1 MLASLDTAS
10 YIIIGG
16 FSLFLGSLFF
26 VQRFANNKVI
36 ADEKRITNLRQALYE
51 LRQNPQLIQQIDSR
65 MKEDSTTY
73 QLWQEFYKSFVTTP
87 DSATQEMTKFR
98 VYRAEYLFNNATLL
112 NEIGSKRY
120 SATSSTLLGV
130 GLLGTFI
137 GLGYGLLNLDM
148 SNAEQLKESMNTLIS
163 AAGAK
168 FATSILGLF
177 LSLWF
182 GRYERNLEHEMSL
195 EIKRIQEILDYLIP
209 EKNAEQSLLNLE
221 QLTSQTN
228 NYLKKIH
235 ENNNTTNQLLDDL
248 KQFLTQQANAQATF
262 YSNSENFYKGIF
274 AVQTA
279 TYQELQTSRQTN
291 QEQLTGLVSLSSS
304 QNAYLQN
311 ILAENQQQNTA
322 LTDVLTVLPTIGS
335 IKKQDEQIEVL
346 NGLALDI
353 NEKLKETLASS
364 IIEPMSTAVQR
375 LEKNIGGD
383 ENATLHNAV
392 SQLAK
397 PLGEIVT
404 TLPNISNI
412 EKQDEQI
419 EILNG
424 LSLDINEKL
433 KETLASSIVE
443 PMSTAVQRLEKNI
456 GGHEEAGQTL
466 YDAVNRMS
474 SGIGDGFADKLQE
487 ILQNT
492 ITGIQGQ
499 AGNEAKAFTD
509 NAQSL
514 SQLIDQMK
522 ESMIDFNSNLTHHI
536 GLISQENQ
544 NATKDIANATT
555 AVFNDL
561 NHKIENIAQ
570 KNSETTSMIT
580 NVTTQMVNQ
589 LQTHFQQLNNENQNT
604 TFVLQNAT
612 TSMVASLENKI
623 NQICENT
630 NTTAEMLTNQ
640 TKQMT
645 QDITNALEPV
655 TTSFEKLTRL
665 IDNSEQHLKVVPQHL
680 ETFKATTENLV
691 HSANSTLSASKLLN
705 QSSMQLNSG
714 LSGANTN
721 LITSAIK
728 MSDTIKPLTESLN
741 KLPTELNQTVIQL
754 QNLSEKMEGMSQAF
768 EPITTSFAGL
778 DTLISNSKEQLKNVP
793 EYLSSFNLSASK
805 LAETAN
811 STFLASEKLK
821 NSSSQLSSGFIMA
834 STNLTTSAQE
844 MSNAIKPLTESLGN
858 LPTTLNQTVQNMTSI
873 SQEMANISTTSAQ
886 TYENLA
892 TQYQELIEKNKQS
905 AEDFSA
911 VLTTV
916 QDKMTN
922 IIVDFGEISTRIFEN
937 YEDLIHKLMEEFE
950 QSRLAYQQKSDENL
964 EKSLEAFAQ
973 RIEEYQKSMSEHL
986 EKMLEKFS
994 DSIKTYQDST
1004 DELIAKVLA
1013 QFDKSLQEF
1022 AKGLSDAINELN
1034 ESLEDL
1040 SHRISK

>member
-1 MLASLDTAS
+1 MLNLDSSSWA
-10 YIIIGG
+10 IIGF
-16 FSLFLGSLFF
+16 FSTPIVGIFIYQCLFNSDINKDK
-26 VQRFANNKVI
+26 QRVK
-36 ADEKRITNLRQALYE
+36 KLHQALYK
-51 LRQNPQLIQQIDSR
+51 LRPNPKNLTQIDSC
-65 MKEDSTTY
+65 MKEDSTTH
-73 QLWQEFYKSFVTTP
+73 QLWQDFYKSFVTAP
-87 DSATQEMTKFR
+87 DEIIKFR
-98 VYRAEYLFNNATLL
+98 VYRADYFFNNNTLL
-112 NEIGSKRY
+112 TQIGSKRY
-120 SATSSTLLGV
+120 SATTSTLLGI
-130 GLLGTFI
+130 GLLGTFC
-137 GLGYGLLNLDM
+137 GLSYGLFNLDM

-168 FATSILGLF
+168 FFTSILGLVF
-177 LSLWF
+177 SLIF
-182 GRYERNLEHEMSL
+182 GWYERNLEHQMSFK
-195 EIKRIQEILDYLIP
+195 IKEIQEILDSLIP

-228 NYLKKIH
+228 SYLKKIH

-248 KQFLTQQANAQATF
+248 KQFLTKQADAQATF

-279 TYQELQTSRQTN
+279 THQELQTSR
-291 QEQLTGLVSLSSS
+291 EQLTGLVSLSSS

-311 ILAENQQQNTA
+311 IQAENQQQNTA
-322 LTDVLTVLPTIGS
+322 LTGVLTVLPTIGS
-335 IKKQDEQIEVL
+335 IEKQDEQIGVL

-353 NEKLKETLASS
+353 NDKLKKTLASS
-364 IIEPMSTAVQR
+364 IVEPMSTAVQR

-383 ENATLHNAV
+383 ENATLHYAV
-392 SQLAK
+392 SQLAQ
-397 PLGEIVT
+397 PLDAIVT

-424 LSLDINEKL
+424 LFLDINEKL
-433 KETLASSIVE
+433 NETLARSIVE

-456 GGHEEAGQTL
+456 GGREAEGETL

-474 SGIGDGFADKLQE
+474 SGIGDGFADKLEE

-492 ITGIQGQ
+492 IIGIQGQ

-522 ESMIDFNSNLTHHI
+522 ENMIDFNSNLTHHI

-544 NATKDIANATT
+544 

-561 NHKIENIAQ
+561 NDKIENITQ

-640 TKQMT
+640 TKQIT

-655 TTSFEKLTRL
+655 TTSFEKLTTL
-665 IDNSEQHLKVVPQHL
+665 INDSEQHLKVVPQHL
-680 ETFKATTENLV
+680 ATFKVTTENLV

-754 QNLSEKMEGMSQAF
+754 QNLSEKMEGMSKAF

-778 DTLISNSKEQLKNVP
+778 DTLIYNSKEQLKNVP
-793 EYLSSFNLSASK
+793 EYLSSFKQSASK

-811 STFLASEKLK
+811 STFLASEKLE
-821 NSSSQLSSGFIMA
+821 NSSSQLSSSFITA

-858 LPTTLNQTVQNMTSI
+858 LPITLNQTVQNMTNI
-873 SQEMANISTTSAQ
+873 SQEMANISTKSAQ

-892 TQYQELIEKNKQS
+892 TQYQDLINKNEQSVEK
-905 AEDFSA
+905 FSA
-911 VLTTV
+911 VLTEV
-916 QDKMTN
+916 QDKMTKT
-922 IIVDFGEISTRIFEN
+922 IVDFGDISTRIFEN
-937 YEDLIHKLMEEFE
+937 YEGLIRKLMEEFE
-950 QSRLAYQQKSDENL
+950 QNRLAYQEKSDENL

-973 RIEEYQKSMSEHL
+973 RIEEYQESTSEHL
-986 EKMLEKFS
+986 KEILKEFRE
-994 DSIKTYQDST
+994 SIKTYQDNA
-1004 DELIAKVLA
+1004 DEHIAKVFA

-1022 AKGLSDAINELN
+1022 AKGLSNAINELN

>member
-1 MLASLDTAS
+1 MLNLDSSSWA
-10 YIIIGG
+10 IIGF
-16 FSLFLGSLFF
+16 FSTPIVGIFIYQCLFNSDINKDK
-26 VQRFANNKVI
+26 QRVK
-36 ADEKRITNLRQALYE
+36 KLHQALYK
-51 LRQNPQLIQQIDSR
+51 LRPNPKNLTQIDSC
-65 MKEDSTTY
+65 MKEDSTTH
-73 QLWQEFYKSFVTTP
+73 QLWQDFYKSFVTAP
-87 DSATQEMTKFR
+87 DEIIKFR
-98 VYRAEYLFNNATLL
+98 VYRADYFFNNNTLL
-112 NEIGSKRY
+112 TQIGSKRY
-120 SATSSTLLGV
+120 SATTSTLLGI
-130 GLLGTFI
+130 GLLGTFC
-137 GLGYGLLNLDM
+137 GLSYGLFNLDM

-168 FATSILGLF
+168 FFTSILGLVF
-177 LSLWF
+177 SLIF
-182 GRYERNLEHEMSL
+182 GWYERNLEHQMSFK
-195 EIKRIQEILDYLIP
+195 IKEIQEILDSLIP

-228 NYLKKIH
+228 SYLKKIH

-248 KQFLTQQANAQATF
+248 KQFLTKQADAQATF

-279 TYQELQTSRQTN
+279 THQELQTSR
-291 QEQLTGLVSLSSS
+291 EQLTGLVSLSSS

-311 ILAENQQQNTA
+311 IQAENQQQNTA
-322 LTDVLTVLPTIGS
+322 LTGVLTVLPTIGS
-335 IKKQDEQIEVL
+335 IEKQDEQIEVL

-364 IIEPMSTAVQR
+364 IVEPMSTAVQR

-383 ENATLHNAV
+383 ENATLHYAV

-397 PLGEIVT
+397 PLDEIVT

-456 GGHEEAGQTL
+456 GGHEAEGETL

-474 SGIGDGFADKLQE
+474 SGIGDGFADKLEE

-522 ESMIDFNSNLTHHI
+522 ENMIDFNSNLTHHI
-536 GLISQENQ
+536 GLISKENQ
-544 NATKDIANATT
+544 NATQDIANATT
-555 AVFNDL
+555 AVFKDL
-561 NHKIENIAQ
+561 NDKIENITQ
-570 KNSETTSMIT
+570 KNSEATGIIT
-580 NVTTQMVNQ
+580 NVTTQMVDQ
-589 LQTHFQQLNNENQNT
+589 LQTHFQQLNEENQNT
-604 TFVLQNAT
+604 TFVLKNAT
-612 TSMVASLENKI
+612 TSMVASLEDRI

-630 NTTAEMLTNQ
+630 NTTAEMLTNH
-640 TKQMT
+640 
-645 QDITNALEPV
+645 ITNALEPV
-655 TTSFEKLTRL
+655 TTSFEKLTKL
-665 IDNSEQHLKVVPQHL
+665 IDDSEQHLKVIPQHL
-680 ETFKATTENLV
+680 ETFKGTTANLV
-691 HSANSTLSASKLLN
+691 HSANRTLSASELLN
-705 QSSMQLNSG
+705 KSSMQLNSG
-714 LSGANTN
+714 LSSANTN
-721 LITSAIK
+721 LTTSAIK

-754 QNLSEKMEGMSQAF
+754 QNLSEKMGEMSKAF

-793 EYLSSFNLSASK
+793 EYLSSFKQSASK

-811 STFLASEKLK
+811 STFLASEKLE
-821 NSSSQLSSGFIMA
+821 NSSSQLSSSFITA

-892 TQYQELIEKNKQS
+892 TQYQDLINKNEQSVEK
-905 AEDFSA
+905 FSA
-911 VLTTV
+911 VLTEV
-916 QDKMTN
+916 QDKMTKT
-922 IIVDFGEISTRIFEN
+922 IVDFGDISTRIFEN
-937 YEDLIHKLMEEFE
+937 YEGLIRKLMEEFE
-950 QSRLAYQQKSDENL
+950 QSRLAYQEKSDENL
-964 EKSLEAFAQ
+964 EKSLEAFAK
-973 RIEEYQKSMSEHL
+973 RIEEYQESTSEHL
-986 EKMLEKFS
+986 KEILKEFRE
-994 DSIKTYQDST
+994 SIKTYQDNA
-1004 DELIAKVLA
+1004 DEHIAKVFA

-1022 AKGLSDAINELN
+1022 AKGLSNAINELN